1 MGDLLSAVIFMGIVV
16 VLAAGI
22 LVVVDKF
29 SLRKSLTE
37 EERAAAVDKR
47 SERWGR
53 AWRIF
58 FCAMA
63 VVSLPI
69 NVLGLIRKTE
79 PVFPTVIYIV
89 IALFVL
95 LSLLNPYRQDDTE

>member
-1 MGDLLSAVIFMGIVV
+1 MGEILTIVAFMGIVF
-16 VLAAGI
+16 ARATGI
-22 LVVVDKF
+22 LVVADKF

-37 EERAAAVDKR
+37 EERAAAVDQR

-53 AWRIF
+53 AWRRF

-95 LSLLNPYRQDDTE
+95 LSLLNPYRQDDKE

>member
-1 MGDLLSAVIFMGIVV
+1 MGEILTIVVFLGIVFA
-16 VLAAGI
+16 LAAGI
-22 LVVVDKF
+22 LVIVDKF
-29 SLRKSLTE
+29 SLQKGLTE
-37 EERAAAVDKR
+37 VEKAAAVDQR

-89 IALFVL
+89 IALLVL
-95 LSLLNPYRQDDTE
+95 LSLLGPHRQGDAE